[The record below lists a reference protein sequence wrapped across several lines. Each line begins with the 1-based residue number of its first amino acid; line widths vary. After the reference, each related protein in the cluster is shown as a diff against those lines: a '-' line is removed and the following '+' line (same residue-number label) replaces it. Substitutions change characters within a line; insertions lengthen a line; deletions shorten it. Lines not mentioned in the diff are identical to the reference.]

1 MITTYTR
8 DRLQAAAD
16 YLTLRGVL
24 RGAGTLTLIWGVLAT
39 LASFVPPQDPSALG
53 LGLLLIAAG
62 IWNRIQVHPS
72 GVLVN
77 AGVFMLVGL
86 YNIAGNLLGMS
97 GTEAGFGFWA
107 RVGVFQIVWG
117 VRTLAQYP
125 RYARLVK
132 ERPAEPDQ
140 RWMEDSIREVSKGK
154 PKESNDLIELITF
167 PPNARVWK
175 ARLHPEGVLLVSK
188 SRDQVMVSARHHFQ
202 IAAGPAGKP
211 GKPIPAMITVAGQPM
226 KGAIKPEWL
235 DRYRA
240 WKGEA
245 VEQRMPMAA

>member
-1 MITTYTR
+1 MITAYTR

-16 YLTLRGVL
+16 YLTLRSTL
-24 RGAGTLTLIWGVLAT
+24 RSTAVLTLIWGSLAVLAGF
-39 LASFVPPQDPSALG
+39 APPQDLSALG

-62 IWNRIQVHPS
+62 VWNRIQVHPS
-72 GVLVN
+72 GILIE

-86 YNIAGNLLGMS
+86 YNIAGNFLGMS
-97 GTEAGFGFWA
+97 GTEPGFGFWA

-117 VRTLAQYP
+117 VRTLARYP
-125 RYARLVK
+125 RFARDVK
-132 ERPAEPDQ
+132 DRPSEADAH
-140 RWMEDSIREVSKGK
+140 WMQDAIRVVRKGK
-154 PKESNDLIELITF
+154 PKDSANLIELTTF
-167 PPNARVWK
+167 PPNAKIWK
-175 ARLHPEGVLLVSK
+175 ARLDPEGVVLVSK
-188 SRDQVMVSARHHFQ
+188 AGDQVMVSARAHFE
-202 IAAGPAGKP
+202 IAAGPVTKPKKPVQATFTIAGK
-211 GKPIPAMITVAGQPM
+211 PM